1 MPDSVVTI
9 RGGPAALGRA
19 MQRTLEN
26 VQRAMQRSAVETA
39 RWGVARMVRET
50 AGRKVDASSQFKR
63 QWKVVKFPGGAAT
76 ANTSP
81 YAQFVEAG
89 RRPGGAPP
97 IAAIMKWAKDKG
109 LASKRAKGDKQKPK
123 AKKGPAKPK
132 AVRPQRPT
140 RSYKPQTKLT
150 QKNRELIARVR
161 QQGAYGLRGS
171 GEHSS
176 YRGLVR
182 RGLAPA
188 LNGMRPARARKVFA
202 VKNLR
207 LFAILVA
214 RKIGRKGTKAKWLLR
229 DVLDDF
235 KREAQKNYLAAVKRV
250 ARDPLGK
257 LRRA

>member
-1 MPDSVVTI
+1 MADSIVTV
-9 RGGPAALGRA
+9 RGGPAALARA
-19 MQRTLEN
+19 MTRTLQN
-26 VQRAMQRSAVETA
+26 VQIAMEKAAVVTA
-39 RWGVARMVRET
+39 RWGVARMVSET
-50 AGRKVDASSQFKR
+50 AGRKIDASSQFKR

-81 YAQFVEAG
+81 YAEFVERG
-89 RRPGGAPP
+89 RRPGRRPP

-109 LASKRAKGDKQKPK
+109 LASKRAKADKQKPK
-123 AKKGPAKPK
+123 KSPAKPK

-140 RSYKPQTKLT
+140 RSYRPQTRLT

-188 LNGMRPARARKVFA
+188 LKGMKPARARKVFA
-202 VKNLR
+202 VKNLK

-214 RKIGRKGTKAKWLLR
+214 RKIGRKGTKPKWLLR

-235 KREAQKNYLAAVKRV
+235 IREANKNYRQAVMGV
-250 ARDPLGK
+250 ARNPLG
-257 LRRA
+257 RRVKS